1 MKMLEINSE
10 NISNEV
16 FIGAIPV
23 VVDTYTTWCAPCR
36 AMAPIFESL
45 AQEFDGKM
53 KFVKMNIE
61 DNQEFASEYK
71 IMSIPTFLIF
81 KDGKEVARKVGVFS
95 KESFKTELTT
105 LL

>member
-1 MKMLEINSE
+1 MLEINSE

-23 VVDTYTTWCAPCR
+23 VVDAYATWCAPCR

-81 KDGKEVARKVGVFS
+81 KDGKEVSRKIGAFN
-95 KESFKTELTT
+95 KDNFKTELTS